1 MRCWNQAFDDEG
13 NEIPPSRPYRI
24 ILTNLYPLGRIAAGE
39 FASPPCKV
47 PTMDQIMK
55 VIINEIKDPAKE
67 NGNPHRPEEIVFDE
81 QYMVDELAPTLAAIG
96 IYTRQL
102 CAAEGVKDY
111 IQKISD
117 VFLKEMD
124 GGVNYSN
131 TLPGMVDQTNV
142 SRLEIDDFYKT
153 AFKLYQSA
161 AWQNV
166 GDRQAFLLRANE
178 FRMDNG
184 LLIPEGHIFVS
195 ILGRD
200 SGPKGIA
207 VFYNQSE
214 LENRAKPDGEE
225 LLYLPKTRVCQ
236 YCGKIGTEIKTDMKR
251 CTRCRTVY
259 YCDADCQK
267 KYFYFLFIIL

>member
-1 MRCWNQAFDDEG
+1 MM
-13 NEIPPSRPYRI
+13 
-24 ILTNLYPLGRIAAGE
+24 LTNLYPLGRVAAGE
-39 FASPPCKV
+39 FTDPPYK
-47 PTMDQIMK
+47 PATMDQIMK
-55 VIINEIKDPAKE
+55 LIINEIKDPAKE
-67 NGNPHRPEEIVFDE
+67 NGTPHRPEEVVFDE
-81 QYMVDELAPTLAAIG
+81 QYMVDELAPSLAALG

-102 CAAEGVKDY
+102 CAAEGVSDY

-131 TLPGMVDQTNV
+131 TLPGMTDQTNV
-142 SRLEIDDFYKT
+142 SRKELDSFYST
-153 AFKLYQSA
+153 ALKFWESN
-161 AWQNV
+161 AWENI
-166 GDRQAFLLRANE
+166 GDRQAFVLRAKD

-200 SGPKGIA
+200 SGPKGLA

-225 LLYLPKTRVCQ
+225 LLYLPKTRICQ
-236 YCGKIGTEIKTDMKR
+236 YCGKIGTEIQTEMKR

-259 YCDADCQK
+259 YCNADCQK
-267 KYFYFLFIIL
+267 KYIIYLFIII